1 MTEVWFYRAYLPAIL
16 MFSVQQ
22 ANDTIA
28 LKQQPPMGNK
38 KKTNHKTKT
47 KNQFIIITAKKTLL
61 WWAKD
66 PIDFLVNKIN
76 DDCSEYLFL
85 NTHS

>member
-38 KKTNHKTKT
+38 KKKTTTIKQKLKTN
-47 KNQFIIITAKKTLL
+47 
-61 WWAKD
+61 
-66 PIDFLVNKIN
+66 
-76 DDCSEYLFL
+76 S
-85 NTHS
+85 S